1 MSLTEVMFKEHQKID
16 LLFSTFYDSFKY
28 ETRYEIEIIVLSTNH
43 LLISSGNNGAR
54 VHVHFSCIKTHYS
67 YKNVYGVIIENQFL
81 TH

>member
-16 LLFSTFYDSFKY
+16 LLFSTFY

-67 YKNVYGVIIENQFL
+67 YKNVYGVIIENQSL